1 MEPFNEAKYKA
12 LMGGLECSEV
22 LLSATSVDNEKSRL
36 DSDFFQKKYIAA
48 YRKMKSIAHTTIRDE
63 LSVLTDF
70 HSNGSYESIAAVFK
84 LLDAP
89 DYAYMVRT
97 TDLEA
102 RNYSKD
108 VKYVSKR
115 TYDFLEK
122 SKVYGGEVIINKIGS
137 PGRTFLMPYLDR
149 PVSLGMNQFMLRM
162 KSDGKIDNILLYVF
176 LNSSIGKLLIDR
188 KINGTVPLTI
198 DKEAIRSIYVPCL
211 SSTFRSTI
219 RHLVELSD
227 KKFTDSDNLY
237 SDAQKFLL
245 DELNF
250 DISRI
255 STASIA
261 KKQLSDSLA
270 ISGRLDAEYYQP
282 KYDDLFALL
291 SRIPTE
297 PLGKIVDMTKS
308 IEPGSEYYGDEGVPF
323 IRVSNVSKMGIEAP
337 AIRIPQNIVPSI
349 ETLYLKKDMILF
361 SKDGSVGIAY
371 KMEEDTEA
379 VTSGALL
386 HFRVKN
392 HAEILPD
399 YLTLVLNSDIVQL
412 QAERDASGAIIQHW
426 KPGDIANVVIPV
438 LPYNVQQEISEKV
451 QESFALRRQAER
463 LIEMAVKAVEIAI
476 EKDEAAAMDYI
487 KRK

>member
-1 MEPFNEAKYKA
+1 MD
-12 LMGGLECSEV
+12 GLECSEV
-22 LLSATSVDNEKSRL
+22 LLSATNIDNEKSRL

-48 YRKMKSIAHTTIRDE
+48 YNKMKSIDHTTIRDE

-70 HSNGSYESIAAVFK
+70 HANGSYESIAAVFK
-84 LLDAP
+84 LLDTP

-115 TYDFLEK
+115 TYDFLSK

-137 PGRTFLMPYLDR
+137 PGRTFLMPNLNR

-162 KSDGKIDNILLYVF
+162 KVDGKIDNILLYVF

-198 DKEAIRSIYVPCL
+198 DKEAIRSIYIPCFSPTL
-211 SSTFRSTI
+211 RSI
-219 RHLVELSD
+219 VQRIVGLSD
-227 KKFTDSDNLY
+227 KMFADSDNLY
-237 SDAQKFLL
+237 LDAQELLL

-255 STASIA
+255 STASVA
-261 KKQLSDSLA
+261 QKQLSDSLV

-282 KYDDLFALL
+282 KYDDLFSLL
-291 SRIPTE
+291 NEISTE
-297 PLGKIVDMTKS
+297 PLGEIVNMTKS

-323 IRVSNVSKMGIEAP
+323 IRVSDVSTMGIDTP
-337 AIRIPQNIVPSI
+337 SIKIPKTTVPSI
-349 ETLYLKKDMILF
+349 ETLYPTKDTILF

-371 KMEEDTEA
+371 KMEEDVKA

-386 HFRVKN
+386 HFRVKDSTKV
-392 HAEILPD
+392 LPD
-399 YLTLVLNSDIVQL
+399 YLTLVLNSEIVQL

-426 KPGDIANVVIPV
+426 KPSDIAKVIIPV
-438 LPYNVQQEISEKV
+438 LPYEAQNEIAQRV
-451 QESFALRRQAER
+451 QESFALRREAKK
-463 LIEMAVKAVEIAI
+463 LIGIAVKAVEIAI
-476 EKDEAAAMDYI
+476 ENDETTAIAWVEKQINETHAED
-487 KRK
+487 K